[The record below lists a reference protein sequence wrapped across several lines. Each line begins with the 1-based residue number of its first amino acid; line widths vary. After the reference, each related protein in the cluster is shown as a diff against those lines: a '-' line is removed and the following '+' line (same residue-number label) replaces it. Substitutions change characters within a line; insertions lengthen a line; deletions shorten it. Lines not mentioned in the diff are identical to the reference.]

1 MTLRFGAGL
10 ITCQRYPGD
19 PRTSEELYAEALE
32 LAARAEELGLDSVF
46 VSEHHFVDDGYT
58 PSLLPLC
65 AAIAARTSRI
75 QIGTGVLLAPLHH
88 PVRLAEDAAV
98 VDLIS
103 GGRLVL
109 GVGLGWR
116 PEELKVF
123 GVPTGERVQRLEQA
137 IAVLRESWS
146 DGLVTSAP
154 GVSAPFAVWPKPSR
168 RDGSR
173 EDGSR
178 EDGSREDGPPI
189 WIGAMSEPG
198 IRRAGRI
205 ADGVMLTEVAPDGL
219 ARQLQWA
226 EDERARRHPPHSGFT
241 RSVHVP
247 VFAWEEGDAFALSS
261 RYLHY
266 VTWKYADMEAS
277 WGRTV
282 PARAPSPGESD
293 LAAVR
298 AAALTGTPAEVAEA
312 VAAYC
317 AAAEGDLHFVARVYL
332 PGLPRE
338 VQLEALRLYACEVVP
353 AVRALVGTTRA
364 ARS

>member
-1 MTLRFGAGL
+1 MTLMFGVGL

-19 PRTSEELYAEALE
+19 TRTDEVLYAEALE

-75 QIGTGVLLAPLHH
+75 QIGTGILLAPLHH

-116 PEELKVF
+116 PEELAVF
-123 GVPTGERVQRLEQA
+123 GVPSAERVQRLEQT
-137 IAVLRESWS
+137 IAVLRESWA

-154 GVSAPFAVWPKPSR
+154 GSAAPFAVWPKPSR
-168 RDGSR
+168 ADGSR
-173 EDGSR
+173 A
-178 EDGSREDGPPI
+178 DGPPI

-205 ADGVMLTEVAPDGL
+205 ADGVMLTEVTADGL

-226 EDERARRHPPHSGFT
+226 EEERARQTTPQRHGFA

-247 VFAWEEGDAFALSS
+247 VFAWQGGDAFALSS

-277 WGRTV
+277 WGRTASV
-282 PARAPSPGESD
+282 RAPVPSESD

-298 AAALTGTPAEVAEA
+298 AAALTGTPGEVAEA

-317 AAAEGDLHFVARVYL
+317 VAAGGDLHFIARVYL

-353 AVRALVGTTRA
+353 AVRELVGTGA
-364 ARS
+364 ASS